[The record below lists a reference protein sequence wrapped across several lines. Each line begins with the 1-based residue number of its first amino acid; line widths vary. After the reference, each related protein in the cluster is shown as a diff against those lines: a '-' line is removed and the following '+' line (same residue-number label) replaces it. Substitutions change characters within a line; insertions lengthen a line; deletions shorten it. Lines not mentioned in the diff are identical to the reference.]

1 MGIRNWFGRLF
12 RQDKQQEVAVPA
24 PVLADKPKPIKVPDG
39 ALISSRLNPEAYRRV
54 PVFSLPTPA
63 PGVLPAGETGMAMD
77 SGIGSA
83 NNWANQFAIDGYWTE
98 GITFLGYAYLS
109 ELAQRPEYRVIS
121 ETIAT
126 EMTREW
132 IEFFSTTDDDD
143 DKQDRIKELEEEFKR
158 LCVSDMFA
166 RAAQQDGFFGRGHI
180 YIDTGDT
187 DNTDELQKSLGDG
200 WDELSKTKL
209 SKKKIRSLRTIEA
222 VWCYPTSYNS
232 NDPLKD
238 NWYRPDSWYV
248 QAKIVHSSRLITLIG
263 REVPDLLKPTYS
275 FGGLSLSQMAKP
287 YVDNWLQTRQSVND
301 IISAFSVFVLETN
314 LAESLQADGQ
324 QLFKRAELFNNLRD
338 NRGLMMID
346 KESEGFQNVSA
357 PLGGL
362 SELQAQAQEH
372 MASVSHIPTVKLL
385 GIQPAGLNAS
395 SEDQMRVFYDYIHAY
410 QEHLFRHPLRRLM
423 GLIMISLWGETDKA
437 IDFRFKPLFSLDEKS
452 EAEVEKLK
460 AETDQILID
469 TGVISP
475 EESRK
480 RVAAD
485 PASGH
490 SSIDVDDAPDLLDE
504 EEHGLAPKGGKLL
517 PGLGEED
524 TDDSASN
531 RLFGKAE
538 AA

>member
-1 MGIRNWFGRLF
+1 MGIRDWFGLR
-12 RQDKQQEVAVPA
+12 RQKTQETAVQA
-24 PVLADKPKPIKVPDG
+24 PPVADKPKPIKVPDG
-39 ALISSRLNPEAYRRV
+39 ALMSSRINPDSYVRV
-54 PVFSLPTPA
+54 PVFSMPSPP
-63 PGVLPAGETGMAMD
+63 PGVLPEGDSGMAMD
-77 SGIGSA
+77 SSLAGTNA
-83 NNWANQFAIDGYWTE
+83 WANGFAADGFWTE

-132 IEFFSTTDDDD
+132 IEFTSSADDDD
-143 DKQDRIKELEEEFKR
+143 EKADRINELEEEFKR
-158 LCVSDMFA
+158 LDVAGMFA
-166 RAAQQDGFFGRGHI
+166 RATEQDGFFGRGHI

-187 DNTDELQKSLGDG
+187 DNPAELQLPIGDG
-200 WDELSKTKL
+200 WDAISKTKL
-209 SKKKIRSLRTIEA
+209 SKKKIEALRTVEA

-232 NDPLKD
+232 NDPLKAD
-238 NWYRPDSWYV
+238 WYRPGSWYV
-248 QAKIVHSSRLITLIG
+248 QAKIVNSSRLITLIG

-301 IISAFSVFVLETN
+301 IISAFSVFVLSTN
-314 LAESLQADGQ
+314 LGESLQADGQ

-338 NRGLMMID
+338 NRGLMIID
-346 KESEGFQNVSA
+346 KDSEEFQNVSVS
-357 PLGGL
+357 LSGL

-410 QEHLFRHPLRRLM
+410 QEHLYRHPIRRLM
-423 GLIMISLWGETDKA
+423 GLIMISLWGEVDPA
-437 IDFRFKPLFSLDEKS
+437 IDFKFKPLFSLDEKS

-469 TGVISP
+469 TGVLSP
-475 EESRK
+475 DESRK
-480 RVAAD
+480 RVAND
-485 PASGH
+485 PGSDYA
-490 SSIDVDDAPDLLDE
+490 SIDVEEVPDLLDE
-504 EEHGLAPKGGKLL
+504 EENGLAPKGGHPL
-517 PGLGEED
+517 PGIGEED
-524 TDDSASN
+524 KDDSASN

>member
-1 MGIRNWFGRLF
+1 MGIRDWFRRKEAKAAPAMPEERKPF
-12 RQDKQQEVAVPA
+12 R
-24 PVLADKPKPIKVPDG
+24 VPDG
-39 ALISSRLNPEAYRRV
+39 AVSSSRIDPKRVRTV
-54 PVFSLPTPA
+54 PVFNIPSAP
-63 PGVLPAGETGMAMD
+63 PGVLPSDDKGMAMD
-77 SGIGSA
+77 SDLAGTNA
-83 NNWANQFAIDGYWTE
+83 WANSFAVNGFWTE

-109 ELAQRPEYRVIS
+109 ELAQRPEYRMIS

-132 IEFFSTTDDDD
+132 IEFTSTASD
-143 DKQDRIKELEEEFKR
+143 DKDKEERIKDIEEEFKR
-158 LCVSDMFA
+158 LNVAAMFT
-166 RAAQQDGFFGRGHI
+166 RATQQDGFFGRGHI

-187 DNTDELQKSLGDG
+187 DNPDELQKSIGDG
-200 WDELSKTKL
+200 WDQLSKTKL
-209 SKKKIRSLRTIEA
+209 AKKKIEALRTVEA
-222 VWCYPTSYNS
+222 LWCYPTSYNS

-238 NWYRPDSWYV
+238 DWYRPGSWYV
-248 QAKIVHSSRLITLIG
+248 NSKIVNSSRLITLIG

-287 YVDNWLQTRQSVND
+287 YVDNWLKTRQSVND

-314 LAESLQADGQ
+314 LGESLQADGQ

-338 NRGLMMID
+338 NRGLMVID
-346 KESEGFQNVSA
+346 KDSEAFQNVSA

-362 SELQAQAQEH
+362 SELQSQAQEH

-410 QEHLFRHPLRRLM
+410 QEHLYRAPIRRLM
-423 GLIMISLWGETDKA
+423 GLVMISLWGEVDPA
-437 IDFRFKPLFSLDEKS
+437 IDFKFKPLFSLDEKS

-469 TGVISP
+469 SGVLAP
-475 EESRK
+475 DESRK
-480 RVAAD
+480 RVAND
-485 PASGH
+485 PGSDY
-490 SSIDVDDAPDLLDE
+490 SSLDVGDVPDLLDE
-504 EEHGLAPKGGKLL
+504 EEHGLAPKGGHPL

-524 TDDSASN
+524 NDDSASN